1 MRFAIMQG
9 TPGYYADAAAAEEA
23 IAGQE
28 GTVLRLLILHRGHP
42 LTKEEI
48 ARHLTR
54 PGKRAVSPGS
64 VPGYIRRLRKRI
76 GPDRI
81 RSGVGY
87 SAAIDSADVDAFA
100 FENLVEAYDVSNI
113 ADVDNVAPE
122 HLDMY
127 EKLLDLHA
135 MWKANPALPFADDQD
150 DEFLASRYHDFERY
164 WDCLRRCI
172 IYVELRSR
180 RKPRIEK
187 AISRL
192 EQLLGQDPYDEQS
205 WALLYR
211 ARASLPG
218 GETAASSILAR
229 IREQFPGGIP
239 GELRYTINR
248 ITNGHNDALFGIDR
262 GPRTDEDQRR
272 INELVQILGLSP
284 ASELELRRSKLEPL
298 ECISQTVSQLR
309 FAGILATKWVADS
322 YVLARFT
329 RLLERLDHSGR
340 FGAIPAHRPRV
351 RELPKI
357 QRTALEPGQRAADGH
372 VAPPERGPPQLRG
385 PALRCPA
392 HFPHRADRPEHREFL
407 PVSYG
412 SGHGPGRDRLGSTAH
427 CPGSHR
433 ALASGPHVRDA
444 LQRDMAYGDS
454 PSAVAGSRLRLQPAI
469 AAVAAFS
476 WSWAAANASARLA
489 WGMSAW

>member
-28 GTVLRLLILHRGHP
+28 GTVLRLLILRRDRP

-48 ARHLTR
+48 ACHLTR

-64 VPGYIRRLRKRI
+64 VPGYVRRLRMRI

-81 RSGVGY
+81 RSTVGY
-87 SAAIDSADVDAFA
+87 SAAIDSADVDAFT
-100 FENLVEAYDVSNI
+100 FEDLVEEYGVGNI
-113 ADVDNVAPE
+113 ADVDSVAPE

-164 WDCLRRCI
+164 WNCLRRCI

-192 EQLLGQDPYDEQS
+192 EQMLGQDPYDEQS

-218 GETAASSILAR
+218 GEAATSSILAR
-229 IREQFPGGIP
+229 IREQFPSGIP
-239 GELRYTINR
+239 GELSYTINR
-248 ITNGHNDALFGIDR
+248 VTNGYNDALFGIDR
-262 GPRTDEDQRR
+262 RPRTDEDQQR
-272 INELVQILGLSP
+272 INELIQTLGISP

-298 ECISQTVSQLR
+298 ECISQTVSRLR

-329 RLLERLDHSGR
+329 RLLERLDHSGGSVQFLLIDPESESYR
-340 FGAIPAHRPRV
+340 KFSGLRWSPGSVQPMDMLRRLSAAHPSFAV
-351 RELPKI
+351 RLYDALPTFRI
-357 QRTALEPGQRAADGH
+357 VLIDQSIVSFSPYLMDPGQGRARTGWEAPHIVLDSTAPWPLAHTFETLFNETWRTATPL
-372 VAPPERGPPQLRG
+372 PP
-385 PALRCPA
+385 
-392 HFPHRADRPEHREFL
+392 
-407 PVSYG
+407 
-412 SGHGPGRDRLGSTAH
+412 
-427 CPGSHR
+427 
-433 ALASGPHVRDA
+433 
-444 LQRDMAYGDS
+444 
-454 PSAVAGSRLRLQPAI
+454 
-469 AAVAAFS
+469 
-476 WSWAAANASARLA
+476 
-489 WGMSAW
+489 

>member
-9 TPGYYADAAAAEEA
+9 TPSCYADAAAAEEA

-28 GTVLRLLILHRGHP
+28 GTVLRLLILHRGRP

-81 RSGVGY
+81 RSAAGY

-100 FENLVEAYDVSNI
+100 FETLVETYDVCNV
-113 ADVDNVAPE
+113 ADVDSVAPE

-135 MWKANPALPFADDQD
+135 MWKANPGLQFADDQD
-150 DEFLASRYHDFERY
+150 DEFLPSRYHDFERY

-172 IYVELRSR
+172 ICVELRSR

-248 ITNGHNDALFGIDR
+248 IANGHNDALFDIDR
-262 GPRTDEDQRR
+262 GPRSDEDQQR
-272 INELVQILGLSP
+272 INQLVQTLGISP

-329 RLLERLDHSGR
+329 RLLERLDHSGGSVQFLLIDPESESYR
-340 FGAIPAHRPRV
+340 KFSGLRWSPGSVQPMDMLRRLSAAHPSFAV
-351 RELPKI
+351 RLYDALPTFRI
-357 QRTALEPGQRAADGH
+357 VLIDQSIMSFSPYLMDPGTDRARTGWEAPHIVLDRTASWPLAHTFETLFSETWR
-372 VAPPERGPPQLRG
+372 
-385 PALRCPA
+385 PATPL
-392 HFPHRADRPEHREFL
+392 L
-407 PVSYG
+407 P
-412 SGHGPGRDRLGSTAH
+412 
-427 CPGSHR
+427 
-433 ALASGPHVRDA
+433 
-444 LQRDMAYGDS
+444 
-454 PSAVAGSRLRLQPAI
+454 
-469 AAVAAFS
+469 
-476 WSWAAANASARLA
+476 
-489 WGMSAW
+489 